1 VASGKIGLAVTSETR
16 DGFVIEARA
25 RRCYIPWLVN
35 PPLPER
41 NHALDA
47 LRASAL
53 LLGVLLHAALAY
65 LPGPGFGW
73 AVQDRS
79 THPLFGVLVLII
91 HSFRLS
97 VFFLLAGYFG
107 HLMHRR
113 LGSGGFVRNRLLRI
127 LAPFAAG
134 WLLVYPLLAFA
145 WIWGAMKGAPEL
157 APKALAFGYATAF
170 KQLAGLAGVGG
181 WQAGFPL
188 SHLWFLYYLLLV
200 YGLFLGVRF
209 LVFRTGL
216 GGDRGTARVDG
227 LTRFLLGG
235 PWGRLGLAT
244 ATAILLTGMAH
255 GGIDT
260 PDKTFVPQLPALLL
274 YSFTFALGWLLF
286 RQTEMLDGF
295 RRRWRSSLGIALLAS
310 VPVLMLAGYQER
322 TAQSAG
328 RLLYQFAYAFMMWSW
343 ILAWLGFFLRF
354 CANASAVWRY
364 LAEAS
369 YWVYIIH
376 LPVVVT
382 LQVALSRS
390 SLPVGAKFAITM
402 AVATFVSLVS
412 YHLLVRSTPIGLLLN
427 GWRHPFF
434 PRSDPA

>member
-1 VASGKIGLAVTSETR
+1 MAGESR
-16 DGFVIEARA
+16 DGFVIEALT
-25 RRCYIPWLVN
+25 RRCYIPRLVN
-35 PPLPER
+35 SPRPER

-53 LLGVLLHAALAY
+53 LLGVLFHAALAY

-79 THPLFGVLVLII
+79 THPLFGALVLIV
-91 HSFRLS
+91 HSFRLG

-113 LGSGGFVRNRLLRI
+113 LGSGGFVRNRLARI

-145 WIWGAMKGAPEL
+145 WIWGAMQGTPEL
-157 APKALAFGYATAF
+157 APKAMALGYATAF
-170 KQLAGLAGVGG
+170 KQLAGLAGIGG

-188 SHLWFLYYLLLV
+188 SQLWFLYYLLLV
-200 YGLFLGVRF
+200 YGLVLGARS
-209 LVFRTGL
+209 LALRTGL
-216 GGDRGTARVDG
+216 GGDRGTARADA
-227 LTRFLLGG
+227 LTRLLLGG

-244 ATAILLTGMAH
+244 ATAVLLAGMAH

-260 PDKTFVPQLPALLL
+260 PDKTFVPHVPALLL
-274 YSFTFALGWLLF
+274 YGFVFALGWLLF
-286 RQTEMLDGF
+286 RQTELLEGF
-295 RRRWRSSLGIALLAS
+295 RRRWGESLWLALLAS
-310 VPVLMLAGYQER
+310 VPVLVLSGYQER
-322 TAQSAG
+322 GPHSAG
-328 RLLYQFAYAFMMWSW
+328 RLVYQFAYAFMMWSW
-343 ILAWLGFFLRF
+343 ILACLGFFLRF
-354 CANASAVWRY
+354 CTRASAAWRY
-364 LAEAS
+364 LADSS

-390 SLPVGAKFAITM
+390 SLPVGAKFAITV
-402 AVATFVSLVS
+402 AGATFVSLGS

-427 GWRHPFF
+427 GRRHPFF
-434 PRSDPA
+434 PRSGSA